1 MLRIRDNS
9 NEQLNWLTLPSIITN
24 TTARKKGL
32 QSGKRYH
39 FSVMPV
45 IGGENVEGNGKLLTL
60 YHLMIINV
68 MVMMVMTII
77 NDDGDDDHQ

>member
-45 IGGENVEGNGKLLTL
+45 IGGENVEGNGT
-60 YHLMIINV
+60 YFISFDDHHCDGN
-68 MVMMVMTII
+68 
-77 NDDGDDDHQ
+77 DGDDDHQ